1 MSRIVIDMNGAIE
14 RMGDRDLYIVIATS
28 FAEMLPETLAEIDAE
43 ITAKNWPEAR
53 RLVHSLKGNCA
64 AMGADE
70 TRERVYA
77 LEKACNDGNEPL
89 ITRLHAPLC
98 EEMAELREAL
108 LALQE
113 K

>member
-1 MSRIVIDMNGAIE
+1 MTNIRLDQEGAVE
-14 RMGDRDLYIVIATS
+14 RMGDRELYIAIAHS
-28 FAEMLPETLAEIDAE
+28 FAEMMPETLGEIDSM

-77 LEKACNDGNEPL
+77 LEKACAESNEPL
-89 ITRLHAPLC
+89 VAQLYPTLC
-98 EEMAELREAL
+98 EELSELRAAL
-108 LALQE
+108 LSLN
-113 K
+113 